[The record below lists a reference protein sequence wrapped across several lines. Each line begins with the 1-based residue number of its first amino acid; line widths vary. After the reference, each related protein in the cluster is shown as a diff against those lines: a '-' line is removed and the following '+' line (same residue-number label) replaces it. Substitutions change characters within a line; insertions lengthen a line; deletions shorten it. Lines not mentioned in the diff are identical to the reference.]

1 MNIFGSVKCFITGV
15 VNWEMLEKQRKVCP
29 IFCKM
34 FNGKRNCINEFA
46 PRIHF

>member
-15 VNWEMLEKQRKVCP
+15 VNWEMFKKQRKHYL

-34 FNGKRNCINEFA
+34 FNHIKRV
-46 PRIHF
+46 